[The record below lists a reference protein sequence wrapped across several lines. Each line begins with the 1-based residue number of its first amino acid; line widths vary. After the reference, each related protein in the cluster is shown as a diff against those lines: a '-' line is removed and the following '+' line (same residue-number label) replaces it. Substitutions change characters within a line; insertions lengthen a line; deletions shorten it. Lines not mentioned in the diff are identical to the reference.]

1 MRKHKEKKLAFLYMI
16 YYNRKEISVRLYTI
30 IHYGR
35 LKEGEEE
42 TMSLTLSKKAQAV
55 KPSST
60 LAITAKANE
69 LKAKGLDV
77 VGFGAGE
84 PDFNT
89 PDNICEAA
97 INAIH
102 AGFTKY
108 TPASGT
114 AELKQAICRKFEL
127 FNKLHYEPNQIV
139 VSNGGKHSLTNVFSA
154 ILNPGDEV
162 VIPSP
167 YWLSY
172 PEIVRLADGVPVIVR
187 CGKEQSYKITAEQL
201 AAACTGKTKAFVLNT
216 PNNPTGMIYTREELE
231 ALAKVIV
238 EKDIYCVADEMY
250 ENLIY
255 EGNEAVSIA
264 SLNEEI
270 YKRTITCSGVA
281 KSYAMTG
288 WRIGYTGSSAE
299 IAKLM
304 GSVQSHQTSNP
315 NSIAQKATVEALLGP
330 QDTVIAMNKEFDRR
344 RDYMYERISKME
356 LVDAIR
362 PLGAFYIFVDISR
375 LLPRFYKGEEIG
387 NVGRLAEILIEDY
400 MTAVIPCADFGFD
413 DHIRLSYAISMEQ
426 IKKGLDR
433 IERFIKD
440 TEEGK

>member
-1 MRKHKEKKLAFLYMI
+1 
-16 YYNRKEISVRLYTI
+16 
-30 IHYGR
+30 
-35 LKEGEEE
+35 
-42 TMSLTLSKKAQAV
+42 MSLTLSKKAQAV

-69 LKAKGLDV
+69 LRAKGLDV

-89 PDNICEAA
+89 PENICDAA

-102 AGFTKY
+102 SGFTKY

-114 AELKQAICRKFEL
+114 VELKQAISKKFEQ
-127 FNKLHYEPNQIV
+127 FNHLKYDVNQIV
-139 VSNGGKHSLTNVFSA
+139 VSNGGKHSLTNIFEA

-162 VIPSP
+162 IIPAP
-167 YWLSY
+167 FWLSY
-172 PEIVRLADGVPVIVR
+172 PEIVRLSDGVPVIVR
-187 CGKEQSYKITAEQL
+187 CGKEQNYKITAEQL
-201 AAACTGKTKAFVLNT
+201 AAACTEKTKAIVLNT

-238 EKDIYCVADEMY
+238 EKNIYCVADEMY

-255 EGNEAVSIA
+255 EGYEAVSIA

-304 GSVQSHQTSNP
+304 GSIQSHQTSNP

-330 QDTVIAMNKEFDRR
+330 QDKVKEMNKEFDKRR
-344 RDYMYERISKME
+344 VYMYDRVSKMQHVTT
-356 LVDAIR
+356 LK
-362 PLGAFYIFVDISR
+362 PLGAFYVFVDVSEV
-375 LLPRFYKGEEIG
+375 LKMQYKGEVIG
-387 NVGRLAEILIEDY
+387 DVSKLAKILIEDY
-400 MTAVIPCADFGFD
+400 QTAVIPCADFGFAEN
-413 DHIRLSYAISMEQ
+413 IRLSYAISMEQ

-433 IERFIKD
+433 IESFLAVLK
-440 TEEGK
+440 